1 MNTPGGNFISRR
13 KFVSVAAAGIAA
25 TTLLSTPILSLAAEK
40 TKIKAIAFDAFP
52 IFDPRPVF
60 ALVNSLYPDK
70 GMALSNT
77 WRTAQFE
84 YTWLRT
90 TAGQYKNFWQ
100 VTEDA
105 LIFAAKKT
113 GVDIAMGDRKKI
125 MESYLNLN
133 AWPDVLP
140 TLKALKEMDIRLC
153 FLSNMTTE
161 MLSANS
167 KNAKL
172 EGYFEYLLSTDRVKA
187 FKPSPAAY
195 QMGIDTLKLKKEE
208 IAFAAFAG
216 WDAVGAKWFGYPT
229 FWANRQNIIL
239 DELSVTPDATSA
251 NLSDLVSF
259 VKS

>member
-1 MNTPGGNFISRR
+1 MNRR
-13 KFVSVAAAGIAA
+13 KFVSLAGGGIGAI
-25 TTLLSTPILSLAAEK
+25 TLLSPPILSLAQEK

-52 IFDPRPVF
+52 IFDPRPLF
-60 ALVNSLYPDK
+60 ELVNSLYPEK
-70 GMALSNT
+70 GMALNNS

-105 LIFAAKKT
+105 LVFAAKKN
-113 GVDIAMGDRKKI
+113 GVDLVINDRKKI
-125 MESYLNLN
+125 MDAYLNLD

-140 TLKALKEMDIRLC
+140 TLKALKEMGVRLC
-153 FLSNMTTE
+153 FLSNMTAG
-161 MLSANS
+161 MLSINS

-172 EGYFEYLLSTDRVKA
+172 EGCFEQLLSTDQVKA
-187 FKPSPAAY
+187 FKPSPVAY
-195 QMGIDTLKLKKEE
+195 QMGIDALKLKKEE

-229 FWANRQNIIL
+229 FWVNRQNMPL
-239 DELSVTPDATSA
+239 DELNAIPDGTG
-251 NLSDLVSF
+251 NDLIGLLSF